1 MKKNKLRLKVA
12 AGSIVLFMALTSCTK
27 TDDKVVV
34 ITDTPT
40 SPDMTD
46 INIHGKVNRA
56 AMKGMRDANGA
67 EIGDSLDNDST
78 DFSLVDC
85 YRWDGEI
92 HGKTLVVN
100 EADGSEYEMNI
111 LITLLPSSTNIYEGG
126 LVLYIDEDNFVE
138 AVVRGEAEGNHITIY
153 YVQDRANTTGDLFT
167 DGDKLC
173 FYEVHNGEYSANW
186 YKAMHRFVN
195 ESTTITF
202 K

>member
-1 MKKNKLRLKVA
+1 MNMA
-12 AGSIVLFMALTSCTK
+12 AGSAALILALASCTK

-34 ITDTPT
+34 ITDTPS
-40 SPDMTD
+40 SPDMND
-46 INIHGKVNRA
+46 INIHGKVNKA
-56 AMKGMRDANGA
+56 ALKGMQDANDS
-67 EIGDSLDNDST
+67 ENGDSLDNDST

-92 HGKTLVVN
+92 HGKTQVVN
-100 EADGSEYEMNI
+100 DADGSEYDMNI
-111 LITLLPSSTNIYEGG
+111 LITLLPSSSNIYEGG
-126 LVLYIDEDNFVE
+126 LVLYIDDDNFVE
-138 AVVRGEAEGNHITIY
+138 AVVRGEAEGNHITIF
-153 YVQDRANTTGDLFT
+153 YVQDRANTTGDLFN

-186 YKAMHRFVN
+186 YKPMHRFVN